1 MALAQK
7 YENAHNLY
15 ERFSIL
21 GQMGKALCK
30 SSALPKKLISET
42 STVLAYKKYILGVES
57 DVHDKKN

>member
-1 MALAQK
+1 MDLAQK

-30 SSALPKKLISET
+30 SSALPEELISET
-42 STVLAYKKYILGVES
+42 STVLAYKKYILRVGTEVY
-57 DVHDKKN
+57 DKDS